1 MINICVDGNYIFHK
15 TFGIFAGY
23 GNVDPGKV
31 FSKKS
36 DQAMFIRKVAT
47 DLCSSLNNLPSG
59 GNLIFTSDTK
69 SWRRDVEIENGGYKS
84 NRVKDENVD
93 WSIFFE
99 LLDSFGRQLEKMGFI
114 YSKVQ
119 GAEGDDMLYAWSKH
133 FNDNKEDCIIVSG
146 DKDLHQLARFH
157 GPNWTIVWN
166 SNNKKNILTSP
177 IGWRS
182 NWLEKEEEASVF
194 DMGSILSPDKDKLK
208 NLMSKCEI
216 NEVDSEFFVLN
227 KMFVGDKGDAVPSVW
242 EIRNQSKVMGFTA
255 KKSESLIEAMRS
267 SEDWRSLKGKEL
279 LENSEFLNWASGFIL
294 RMMKD
299 VDSKENREKVTS
311 NIKRNYRLMWLDE
324 SVLPQDLCVDIR
336 SEIERGI
343 SLEKRSITLDR
354 IKILEGTNW
363 IAPNYSPSNFD
374 PFANL

>member
-1 MINICVDGNYIFHK
+1 
-15 TFGIFAGY
+15 
-23 GNVDPGKV
+23 
-31 FSKKS
+31 
-36 DQAMFIRKVAT
+36 
-47 DLCSSLNNLPSG
+47 
-59 GNLIFTSDTK
+59 
-69 SWRRDVEIENGGYKS
+69 
-84 NRVKDENVD
+84 
-93 WSIFFE
+93 
-99 LLDSFGRQLEKMGFI
+99 
-114 YSKVQ
+114 
-119 GAEGDDMLYAWSKH
+119 MLYAWSKY
-133 FNDNKEDCIIVSG
+133 FNGNKEDCIIVSG

-157 GPNWTIVWN
+157 GSNWTIVWN

-194 DMGSILSPDKDKLK
+194 DMGSVLSPDKDKLK
-208 NLMSKCEI
+208 NLISKCEI

-242 EIRNQSKVMGFTA
+242 ETRGQSKVMGFTA

-267 SEDWRSLKGKEL
+267 SDDWRFLKGKEL

-294 RMMKD
+294 RTMKD
-299 VDSKENREKVTS
+299 VDSRENREKVTS

-324 SVLPQDLCVDIR
+324 SVLPQDLCGDIK

-363 IAPNYSPSNFD
+363 ITPNYSPSNFD

>member
-69 SWRRDVEIENGGYKS
+69 SWRREVEIENGGYKS

-157 GPNWTIVWN
+157 GSNWTIVWN

-182 NWLEKEEEASVF
+182 NWLDKEEEASIF
-194 DMGSILSPDKDKLK
+194 DMGSVLSPDKDKLK
-208 NLMSKCEI
+208 NLISKCEI

-242 EIRNQSKVMGFTA
+242 EMRGQSKVMGFTA

-267 SEDWRSLKGKEL
+267 SDDWRSLKGKEL

-294 RMMKD
+294 RTMKD
-299 VDSKENREKVTS
+299 VDSRENREKVTS

-324 SVLPQDLCVDIR
+324 SVLPQDLCGDIK

-343 SLEKRSITLDR
+343 SLEKKSITLDR
-354 IKILEGTNW
+354 IKILDGTNW